1 MGDPVAPHHDR
12 RPQAPVPAA
21 EVHDAVAQ
29 VLPHA
34 LVGER
39 ASLEVLFPPLL
50 RHLHQLQRL
59 PVVPARAAQE
69 PGRHRRD
76 RGEELDALL
85 KRLVLQLA
93 QPLQLLRLQLGVA
106 VDLPLL
112 VAVLEVRKDLIG
124 RRLIRERLRG
134 QGEPAHVVVLDDD
147 GVGLRLDAE
156 AALADVGQLRRQ
168 NEGALRLAAAA
179 AGSMAV
185 FAAPLLEDRQQAH
198 AWRVHLAEPKRLSEA
213 EKTPAW
219 A

>member
-69 PGRHRRD
+69 PGRHRSD
-76 RGEELDALL
+76 RRKELNAPFE
-85 KRLVLQLA
+85 RLVLQLA
-93 QPLQLLRLQLGVA
+93 QPLQFLRLQLRVA
-106 VDLPLL
+106 VDLPLR
-112 VAVLEVRKDLIG
+112 VAVLEMRKHQIG
-124 RRLIRERLRG
+124 WRLIRERLRW
-134 QGEPAHVVVLDDD
+134 QRERAHVVFLDDD
-147 GVGLRLDAE
+147 GVGLWLDAE
-156 AALADVGQLRRQ
+156 AALANVVQLRRQ
-168 NEGALRLAAAA
+168 DEGAPRAAATA
-179 AGSMAV
+179 L
-185 FAAPLLEDRQQAH
+185 AAPLLENRQQAH
-198 AWRVHLAEPKRLSEA
+198 ARRVHRSRASLGVGTSRSAERA
-213 EKTPAW
+213 QAKTA
-219 A
+219 